1 MNIFIKY
8 LTVAGL
14 PCCIANRRRI
24 IKLVNYQQLADSF
37 SPQGFIFQNATKK
50 LVTFYRNKKKNL
62 LVANIHYQNINYM
75 IGPVT
80 ITDYHI
86 GGEKGSSNYSFLIR
100 DFYVKR
106 FKQVDFIMT
115 ISFCLNLLGA
125 YYREKKLRR
134 RFQKPVVTEIKL
146 RRSAFVKLSINGAH
160 VNYAFERQTNYA
172 ILIGDRA
179 EIRSALN
186 SLLNSGR
193 IGVLSDKGDLRNM
206 IDFGII
212 CVSTN
217 IRIALRNG
225 MDFERAYSL
234 NDYYVRCLE
243 KQRSVKDVV
252 ECIEEELFDLSRQME
267 RRWGANTPPA
277 VVRAYHILLNNV
289 QENISVKELA
299 GELNMSPH
307 YFSGLFK
314 RWLGVSFTQF
324 RSLAKINYSLT
335 LLLSTDLP
343 ISQIAS
349 QLGFNDQAYFTNMFK
364 QYTGITPN
372 HFRKNPLLLKD
383 WNIYSF
389 LRQN

>member
-37 SPQGFIFQNATKK
+37 SSQGFIFQNATKK

-80 ITDYHI
+80 ITDYHM
-86 GGEKGSSNYSFLIR
+86 GGEKGPSNCSFLISGS
-100 DFYVKR
+100 YVKR

-179 EIRSALN
+179 EIHSALN

-243 KQRSVKDVV
+243 KQRSTKDVV

-364 QYTGITPN
+364 WYTGITPN

>member
-24 IKLVNYQQLADSF
+24 IKLINYQQLANSF
-37 SPQGFIFQNATKK
+37 SPQGFIFQNASRK
-50 LVTFYRNKKKNL
+50 LVTFYRNKQKDL
-62 LVANIHYQNINYM
+62 VVANIHYQNVNYM
-75 IGPVT
+75 IGPVI
-80 ITDYHI
+80 ITDYRI
-86 GGEKGSSNYSFLIR
+86 GDGRAPANRPFLISGSCVR
-100 DFYVKR
+100 R
-106 FKQVDFIMT
+106 FKQANFIMT

-146 RRSAFVKLSINGAH
+146 KRSAFVKLSINGAH

-179 EIRSALN
+179 EIHSALN

-243 KQRSVKDVV
+243 KQRSVKDVI

-335 LLLSTDLP
+335 LLLSTNLP
-343 ISQIAS
+343 ISQIAG

>member
-80 ITDYHI
+80 ITDYHM
-86 GGEKGSSNYSFLIR
+86 GREKGPSNCSFLISGS
-100 DFYVKR
+100 YVKR
-106 FKQVDFIMT
+106 FEQADFIMT

-160 VNYAFERQTNYA
+160 VNYAFERQINYA

>member
-86 GGEKGSSNYSFLIR
+86 GGEKGPSNYSFLIR

-106 FKQVDFIMT
+106 FRQADFIMT

-160 VNYAFERQTNYA
+160 VNYAFERQINYA
-172 ILIGDRA
+172 ILISDRA

-252 ECIEEELFDLSRQME
+252 ECIEEELFDLSRQMK

-324 RSLAKINYSLT
+324 RSLTKINYSLT
-335 LLLSTDLP
+335 LLLSTNLP

>member
-80 ITDYHI
+80 ITDYHM
-86 GGEKGSSNYSFLIR
+86 GGEKGPSNCSFLISGS
-100 DFYVKR
+100 YVKR

-179 EIRSALN
+179 EIHSALN

-193 IGVLSDKGDLRNM
+193 IGVLSDKGGLRNM

-243 KQRSVKDVV
+243 KQRSTKDVV

-364 QYTGITPN
+364 WYTGITPN

>member
-80 ITDYHI
+80 ITDYHM
-86 GGEKGSSNYSFLIR
+86 GGEKGPSNCSFLISGS
-100 DFYVKR
+100 YVKR
-106 FKQVDFIMT
+106 FKQADFIMT

-349 QLGFNDQAYFTNMFK
+349 QLSFNDQAYFTNMFK

>member
-86 GGEKGSSNYSFLIR
+86 GGEKGPSNCSFLIR

-106 FKQVDFIMT
+106 FRQADFIMT

-160 VNYAFERQTNYA
+160 VNYTFERQTNYA

-324 RSLAKINYSLT
+324 RSLTKINYSLT
-335 LLLSTDLP
+335 LLLSTNLP

>member
-86 GGEKGSSNYSFLIR
+86 GGEKGPSNHSFLIR

-106 FKQVDFIMT
+106 FRQADFIMT

-160 VNYAFERQTNYA
+160 VNYAFERQINYA